1 MWQGF
6 PEKWCVSDALR
17 SLRSRLSTPT
27 GGQLFA
33 LPLFRGRA
41 AEGGRGSITTHFSYM
56 VLILVFFSAN
66 LFGQAAA
73 GNEKFDQKQYA
84 DAVNAY
90 EKVPAAE
97 RNAGLLNRL
106 GISYHLLKQFR
117 AAENAY
123 KAATSKD
130 PANSDALNNL
140 AVLYYSQQRFSDA
153 ERQIRRALE
162 KNPENSIMRLNLRA
176 SRYARENAKSA
187 RDVAASVYK
196 ENSLLVEK
204 RDGDLLQVQILMPPK
219 DLEEATLHER
229 RGDSFFAR
237 KMYEDAIVEYR
248 KAVAIDRYNASTLN
262 RLGLVYH
269 QSQKL
274 AEAERYYRE
283 ALKQNPFFIEV
294 LNNIGTVEYVRQHY
308 DTALEQYEKA
318 LKIRPESPTILLN
331 MGACLFDM
339 KRYDEALKA
348 TQRALEIDPRV
359 LDRSSGFG
367 TLIQTS
373 RRNDPTVSF
382 YFAKIYAARG
392 EKELAISYLNRALD
406 EGFKEYDKIKAE
418 PAFAPLAQEEGFIK
432 VMDRIAALT
441 TPTAPR

>member
-1 MWQGF
+1 M
-6 PEKWCVSDALR
+6 SRILAL
-17 SLRSRLSTPT
+17 L
-27 GGQLFA
+27 LF
-33 LPLFRGRA
+33 FN
-41 AEGGRGSITTHFSYM
+41 
-56 VLILVFFSAN
+56 AN
-66 LFGQAAA
+66 VFGQAAA
-73 GNEKFDQKQYA
+73 GNEKYDQKQYA

-90 EKVPAAE
+90 EKIPSAE
-97 RNAGLLNRL
+97 RNAGILNRL
-106 GISYHLLKQFR
+106 GISYHLLKQFK

-123 KAATSKD
+123 KAAISKD
-130 PANSDALNNL
+130 LKNTDAPNNL
-140 AVLYYSQQRFSDA
+140 AALYYSQQRFGDA
-153 ERQIRRALE
+153 ERQTRRAIE
-162 KNPENSIMRLNLRA
+162 KSPENNVMRLNLRA
-176 SRYARENAKSA
+176 ARYARENTKSA
-187 RDVAASVYK
+187 RDVVNTISK
-196 ENSLLVEK
+196 DNPLLIEK
-204 RDGDLLQVQILMPPK
+204 REGDLLQVQILMSPK

-237 KMYEDAIVEYR
+237 KIYEEAIVEYG
-248 KAVAIDRYNASTLN
+248 KAIAIDRYNASTLN

-283 ALKQNPFFIEV
+283 ALKQNPYFIEV
-294 LNNIGTVEYVRQHY
+294 LNNLGTVEYVRKNY
-308 DTALEQYEKA
+308 ERALEQYERA

-339 KRYDEALKA
+339 KRYDEAFKA

-359 LDRSSGFG
+359 LDRTSGFG

-406 EGFKEYDKIKAE
+406 EGFREYDKIKSE
-418 PAFAPLAQEEGFIK
+418 PAFVALAQEEGFIK
-432 VMDRIAALT
+432 IMERISAEAT
-441 TPTAPR
+441 SR